1 MTQQAIVV
9 GVDGSESSKA
19 ALSWALSEGQ
29 RNSEPVHVLSTWSY
43 PWMVAAPA
51 PIGTAGPPPEEMEVA
66 AEAGLS
72 ALVETLSGDSSVEVT
87 QEVIQGDAA
96 AALLEA
102 SEDASLLV
110 VGSRGR
116 SAFKR
121 AVLGSVSSKVVAHSE
136 CPVLVVPEGS
146 TPDDSER
153 VLVVGVDGSPNSAAA
168 LQWAIERSTPGRD
181 EVRAVSVVHS
191 PARRDV
197 ERAVE
202 LVDHEV
208 QMAVEELAPIID
220 PAGDRADERG
230 VKFGVDIVAGDAR
243 EVLFERGMAAD
254 LVVVGVRGEGGISSM
269 VMGSVATYLVH
280 HLPGAIAV
288 VPHAEDDS

>member
-1 MTQQAIVV
+1 MTEHAIVV
-9 GVDGSESSKA
+9 GIDGSESSKA
-19 ALSWALSEGQ
+19 ALHWALVEGE
-29 RNSEPVHVLSTWSY
+29 RNSEPVHVISTWSY

-66 AEAGLS
+66 AEAGLT
-72 ALVETLSGDSSVEVT
+72 ALVETLSSGSGVEIT
-87 QEVIQGDAA
+87 HEVLQGDAA
-96 AALLEA
+96 GALIEA

-116 SAFKR
+116 GAFKR
-121 AVLGSVSSKVVAHSE
+121 AMLGSVSSKVVAHSE

-153 VLVVGVDGSPNSAAA
+153 VIVVGVDGSPNSAAA
-168 LQWAIERSTPGRD
+168 LAWAIGRSSPERD
-181 EVRAVSVVHS
+181 EVRAVSVVHN

-197 ERAVE
+197 ERAIE

-208 QMAVEELAPIID
+208 QTAAEALAPVVD
-220 PAGDRADERG
+220 PAGDLADARG
-230 VKFGVDIVAGDAR
+230 VKFGMEIVAGDAR

-288 VPHAEDDS
+288 VPHVEAD